1 MPLEP
6 ATGTVI
12 TSAWLSV
19 WLKRRI
25 WTWDALVGVATETLV
40 WTETNQNK
48 PALGFIHT
56 LNPKTIF
63 EWLAPNISLQY
74 HPRITHWGHESKGNY
89 YYLKNLLI
97 DTRILLVGI
106 LGDVRRTVWRMCI
119 LMLGCKG
126 LNGKLI
132 FFSYEWQPCLCIAS
146 AITCR
151 LQTKFLNNIC
161 TEQMSRQKIEIHIWL
176 RTEIQWNSHLLYF
189 LFPYRIISGIKWRQ
203 HTFFSRLTDP
213 SFVSFAGFSE
223 TQKEVISIKSW
234 FFLNID
240 KWTSSNEENWTKF
253 LSQSYGNLTPSLRRS
268 KLTFTLLCALNFL
281 YCSCG

>member
-1 MPLEP
+1 MNDNHVFASLLQSLAVFKQSSWTTFALSRCQDRKLKFTYGCEQKFSEI
-6 ATGTVI
+6 VI
-12 TSAWLSV
+12 
-19 WLKRRI
+19 
-25 WTWDALVGVATETLV
+25 
-40 WTETNQNK
+40 
-48 PALGFIHT
+48 
-56 LNPKTIF
+56 
-63 EWLAPNISLQY
+63 
-74 HPRITHWGHESKGNY
+74 
-89 YYLKNLLI
+89 
-97 DTRILLVGI
+97 
-106 LGDVRRTVWRMCI
+106 C
-119 LMLGCKG
+119 
-126 LNGKLI
+126 
-132 FFSYEWQPCLCIAS
+132 
-146 AITCR
+146 
-151 LQTKFLNNIC
+151 
-161 TEQMSRQKIEIHIWL
+161 
-176 RTEIQWNSHLLYF
+176 F